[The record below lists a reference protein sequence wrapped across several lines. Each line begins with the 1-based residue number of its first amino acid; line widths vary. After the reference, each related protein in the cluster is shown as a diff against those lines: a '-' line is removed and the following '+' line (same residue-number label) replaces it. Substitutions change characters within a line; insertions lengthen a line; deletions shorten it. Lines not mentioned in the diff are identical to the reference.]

1 MTKFESLQRY
11 IYKSLTKMNEEEED
25 MFDEDFMYEISIT
38 ETAEDLYELFRDNEI
53 EDIYLYCLQEWA
65 GKK

>member
-53 EDIYLYCLQEWA
+53 EDIYLDCLQEWV